1 MVGYL
6 QKTREP
12 TTTAALLSMGT
23 PPHVDIFAT
32 IRGRDRVRPASEG
45 SELERK
51 PRGK

>member
-23 PPHVDIFAT
+23 PPRLGETAIW
-32 IRGRDRVRPASEG
+32 
-45 SELERK
+45 
-51 PRGK
+51 